1 MKTSKIKKLLLI
13 IFLFANIIGSFSQGE
28 PDPWSAPPPGFDDD
42 TPDNTPPPL
51 PIDEKIYLLLFS
63 GVLLGGLLIVK
74 NKQKSN

>member
-1 MKTSKIKKLLLI
+1 MKTNKIKNLLLI
-13 IFLFANIIGSFSQGE
+13 IFLFANIISSFSQGE
-28 PDPWSAPPPGFDDD
+28 PDPWSAPPPSFDDD
-42 TPDNTPPPL
+42 TPDNTPPL